1 MEYKCGQM
9 ETGTKVTGLK
19 AKLMDTE
26 RCLKQME
33 KFMKDS
39 LHMINEMVRVLWS
52 RKMARNM

>member
-1 MEYKCGQM
+1 MAMEYKCGQM

-39 LHMINEMVRVLWS
+39 LHMINEMDRVL
-52 RKMARNM
+52 